1 MLKTNKTMSN
11 QNLGLETQA
20 IRTQLERTQYLEHSV
35 PLYITSSFIFEDA
48 EDMRASFAEE
58 TPNNK
63 TNSAENENGV
73 LGIPGQITEL
83 FPKKERNIYS
93 RFSNPNTSEF
103 VEKICLMEGAE
114 DGYAFATGMAA
125 VYSTFA
131 ALLNSGDHIV
141 SASSVF
147 GSTHTLFTKYFPKWN
162 ITTSYFDVNQ
172 PETIENFI
180 QPNTKIL
187 YAESPTN
194 PAVDILDLEL
204 LGQIAKKHNLILII
218 DNCFATPYI
227 QNPIQFGADL
237 VIHSATKLIDGQ
249 GRVLGG
255 VTVGRSDLIRE
266 IYLFSRNTGPA
277 LSPFNAWVL
286 SKSLETLPVRV
297 EKHCENALKV
307 AEFLESHPNVASVK
321 YPFLKSHPQY
331 EVAKKQMKLG
341 GNIVAFE
348 IKGGI
353 ESGRKFL
360 DKIKLCSLSANLGD
374 TRSIVT
380 HPASTTHSK
389 LTEEERLAVSITDG
403 LVRVS
408 VGLETVQDVIND
420 LKQAL
425 E

>member
-1 MLKTNKTMSN
+1 MSN

-20 IRTQLERTQYLEHSV
+20 IRMQLERTQYLEHSV
-35 PLYITSSFIFEDA
+35 PLYLTSSFIFEDA

-58 TPNNK
+58 
-63 TNSAENENGV
+63 
-73 LGIPGQITEL
+73 
-83 FPKKERNIYS
+83 KERNIYS

-103 VEKICLMEGAE
+103 VEKIYLMEGAE
-114 DGYAFATGMAA
+114 DGYAFASGMAA

-162 ITTSYFDVNQ
+162 ITTSYFDINQ

-204 LGQIAKKHNLILII
+204 LGKLAKKQNLILII

-286 SKSLETLPVRV
+286 SKSLETLPVRI

-307 AEFLESHPNVASVK
+307 AEFLENHPNVASVK

>member
-1 MLKTNKTMSN
+1 MNNSA
-11 QNLGLETQA
+11 LGFETQA
-20 IRTQLERTQYLEHSV
+20 IRTQTERSQYLEHSV
-35 PLYITSSFIFEDA
+35 PLYLTSSFIFEDA

-58 TPNNK
+58 K
-63 TNSAENENGV
+63 D
-73 LGIPGQITEL
+73 
-83 FPKKERNIYS
+83 RNIYS

-103 VEKICLMEGAE
+103 VEKICKMEGAE
-114 DGYAFATGMAA
+114 SGYAFATGMAA

-131 ALLNSGDHIV
+131 ALLNAGDHIV

-162 ITTSYFDVNQ
+162 ITTSYFNITE
-172 PETIENFI
+172 PETIESYI
-180 QPNTKIL
+180 QPNTRIL
-187 YAESPTN
+187 FAESPTN
-194 PAVDILDLEL
+194 PAVDILDLEY
-204 LGQIAKKHNLILII
+204 LGKIAKKYNLILIV
-218 DNCFATPYI
+218 DNCFATPYL
-227 QNPIQFGADL
+227 QNPIAFGADL

-255 VTVGRSDLIRE
+255 VTVGKEELIRE

-277 LSPFNAWVL
+277 LSPFNAWIL

-297 EKHCENALKV
+297 EKHCENAGKI
-307 AEFLESHPNVASVK
+307 AHFLEKHPNVQTVK

-331 EVAKKQMKLG
+331 EIAKKQMRLG

-353 ESGRKFL
+353 AAGRQFL

-374 TRSIVT
+374 TRTIVT

-389 LTEEERLAVSITDG
+389 LTEQERLAVSITDG
-403 LVRVS
+403 LVRIS
-408 VGLETVQDVIND
+408 AGLESVND
-420 LKQAL
+420 IIADLEQAL
-425 E
+425 I